1 MTFNREV
8 LSCAIYPAL
17 LNSSMISGDA
27 KERVN
32 FLMGDM
38 SSPMGA
44 YTGNSKGYNVVRKTI
59 AKYIEQRDGYEVSA
73 NHNKIYLTNGASEGV
88 RMAFKLLLRDQ
99 LDGVMVPIPQYPL
112 YSALLTLEGA
122 TMVKYYLEE
131 ENNWGIN
138 VDDM

>member
-17 LNSSMISGDA
+17 LESKMISGDA

-59 AKYIEQRDGYEVSA
+59 AKYIEQRDGNEVSA

-88 RMAFKLLLRDQ
+88 RMAFKLLLRD
-99 LDGVMVPIPQYPL
+99 
-112 YSALLTLEGA
+112 
-122 TMVKYYLEE
+122 
-131 ENNWGIN
+131 
-138 VDDM
+138 